1 MGKKSISELLAECLS
16 LRIQSRG
23 EAYHREGRVERV
35 FREGFLYT
43 ATVRGSGTDYT
54 TRIASGD
61 PNNPGLGVDCSCPYF
76 QTHGICKHV
85 YALAL
90 ALDAGER
97 VHRGNPTRTWQK
109 LVSAGIQVSPP
120 PPIPRGIRTSA
131 ENTPVSLPHYLISPG
146 EVTAVH
152 GYMTVHVT
160 TEKHLKSGAIRLQ
173 PVPVLQ
179 LLHQSGLPEA
189 DQVIMARLQALL
201 IEKTD
206 YFYYNKRVTQVDLEG
221 THATEI
227 LGKMADTGRLHYAD
241 PHSFLDLERLPS
253 LQNALSEHWEF
264 HLEGRLEENEL
275 LLNGEFRLD
284 EERIPLHHPMWL
296 GNFGVIG
303 WHDRMAT
310 LRNPEYHPWMEALL
324 AEAPLHIHRD
334 DCDDFLKALYHLPN
348 PPPIDLP
355 EDFALKTRTGEPQPR
370 LRLETHHA
378 QAGFHGVP
386 EFRYG
391 EEVFNWLSTTHQM
404 VDWENRQILRRDRA
418 AEHRALQTLE
428 SLGGGMDTAHRD
440 PAKEAPWHFPPG
452 TLATLVDTLDQA
464 GWELQ
469 LRGARLRRSSEF
481 SLQVESSGMDWFDV
495 HGSLKFGDQAVTL
508 PELIQSME
516 RDGGFISLN
525 NGGLGILPE
534 EIRNQLGLLERLA
547 GGAEAG
553 GHFRFHGAQTVLL
566 DMMLADQPQV
576 NWDREARDLR
586 DRLRK
591 ISLPNAVEP
600 VKGFRGTLRT
610 YQKEGLGW
618 MRYLRDVGLNG
629 CLADDMGLGKTVQ
642 VLALLEE
649 QRQAGEGPFLAV
661 LPKSLIFNWTQ
672 EAQRFTPEMRVA
684 ALAGTDRP
692 KSADEMPE
700 ADLYLTSYPTLL
712 RDIVWLKDLPFQ
724 YVILD
729 ESQAIKNPAA
739 KTTKAVRLLQGRH
752 RLTLTGT
759 PVENRLDDLWSQLNF
774 LNPGMLGKKPGG
786 SKDIP
791 PETLQMISRSVRPFL
806 LRRTKEQVAADLP
819 EKVEETLYCDLPAG
833 QRKLYNELKTYY
845 RQQLSKDIEAR
856 GLAKSKIMVLEALL
870 RLRQVACHPG
880 LISEKHARMESAK
893 LGALGELLED
903 ILSSGHKAL
912 VFSQFTSM
920 LALVRHKLDRDKTV
934 YAYLDGQTKDR
945 TAVVE
950 RFQNDPDCPLFLISL
965 KAGGVGLNLT
975 AADYVILLDP
985 WWNPAIEAQAIDR
998 AHRIGQDKKVFAYRL
1013 VARDTIEEKILALQD
1028 DKRHLAESILTRD
1041 NSLLSKLT
1049 PEDLV
1054 FLLG

>member
-16 LRIQSRG
+16 PRIQSRG
-23 EAYHREGRVERV
+23 ETYYRTGRVERI

-43 ATVRGSGTDYT
+43 ATVRGSGKDYT
-54 TRIASGD
+54 TRIAHGD

-76 QTHGICKHV
+76 ETHGICKHV

-97 VHRGNPTRTWQK
+97 VHRGDPIKVWQK
-109 LVSAGIQVSPP
+109 LMAKGIMVSQPQRIPAGIKTEADDHS
-120 PPIPRGIRTSA
+120 
-131 ENTPVSLPHYLISPG
+131 VSLPHYLISPHDATG
-146 EVTAVH
+146 ICGHLNVH
-152 GYMTVHVT
+152 LT
-160 TEKHLKSGAIRLQ
+160 TENRLKSGAIRLQ
-173 PVPVLQ
+173 PIPVSG
-179 LLHQSGLPEA
+179 LLHQPGLPEA
-189 DQVIMARLQALL
+189 DQVIVARLQALML
-201 IEKTD
+201 EKSS
-206 YFYYNKRVTQVDLEG
+206 YFYDNKRATRVDLEG
-221 THATEI
+221 EHLHGL
-227 LGKMADTGRLHYAD
+227 LGKMADTGRLHYAN
-241 PHSFLDLERLPS
+241 PNTPLSLEHLPAV
-253 LQNALSEHWEF
+253 QNALSENWEF
-264 HLEGRLEENEL
+264 HLNGKLEDKEL
-275 LLNGEFRLD
+275 LLRGELRHNGEAR
-284 EERIPLHHPMWL
+284 PLNAPLWI

-303 WHDRMAT
+303 WSDRIT
-310 LRNPEYHPWMEALL
+310 SLQNPEYQPWMEELFGD
-324 AEAPLHIHRD
+324 EPLRVYQD

-348 PPPIDLP
+348 PPPVDLP
-355 EDFALKTRTGEPQPR
+355 EGYALQNRLGEPQPR
-370 LRLETHHA
+370 LRLESVNP
-378 QAGFHGVP
+378 QSGFHGIP

-391 EEVFNWLSTTHQM
+391 EQVFNWLETQQQL
-404 VDWENRQILRRDRA
+404 VDWENRQILRRDRP
-418 AEHRALQTLE
+418 AELIALKTLE
-428 SLGGGMDTAHRD
+428 SLGGHMDTAHRD
-440 PAKEAPWHFPPG
+440 PTKEAPWIFPPG

-481 SLQVESSGMDWFDV
+481 SLQVESTGVDWFDV
-495 HGSLKFGDQAVTL
+495 HGSLKFGDQSVTL
-508 PELIQSME
+508 PEIIQSMN
-516 RDGGFISLN
+516 RDDGFISLN
-525 NGGLGILPE
+525 NGGLGLIPE
-534 EIRNQLGLLERLA
+534 EIRRQLGLLERLA
-547 GGAEAG
+547 EGAEAD
-553 GHFRFHGAQTVLL
+553 GHYHFHGAQTVLL
-566 DMMLADQPQV
+566 DMLLADQPQV
-576 NWDREARDLR
+576 DWDQEARNLR

-591 ISLPNAVEP
+591 ISQPTAVEP
-600 VKGFRGTLRT
+600 VKGFQGTLRT

-618 MRYLRDVGLNG
+618 MRYLREVGLNG

-672 EAQRFTPEMRVA
+672 EANRFTPKMRVA
-684 ALAGTDRP
+684 ELAGSERP
-692 KSADEMPE
+692 KSADELPE

-712 RDIVWLKDLPFQ
+712 RDIGWLKDIAFQ

-791 PETLQMISRSVRPFL
+791 PETLAMISRSVRPFL
-806 LRRTKEQVAADLP
+806 LRRTKEQVAAALP

-833 QRKLYNELKTYY
+833 QRKIYNDLKTYY
-845 RQQLSKDIEAR
+845 RKQLSKGIETR
-856 GLAKSKIMVLEALL
+856 GLAKSKFMVLEALL

-880 LISEKHARMESAK
+880 LVSEKHARMESAK
-893 LGALGELLED
+893 LSALGDLLDD

-912 VFSQFTSM
+912 IFSQFTSM
-920 LALVRHKLDRDKTV
+920 LALVRHKLDRDNTV

-1028 DKRHLAESILTRD
+1028 DKRHLAESILTQE